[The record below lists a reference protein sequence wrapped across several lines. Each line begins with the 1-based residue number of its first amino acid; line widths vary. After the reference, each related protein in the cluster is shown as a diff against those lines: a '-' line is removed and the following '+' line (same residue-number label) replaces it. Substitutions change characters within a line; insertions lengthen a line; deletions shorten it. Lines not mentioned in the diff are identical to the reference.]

1 MDIVERFSN
10 PTLRENPVATI
21 SSSDKF
27 DSSQAQY
34 CLSSDSFVLLRIVR
48 FQASY
53 TVMTAT
59 AGEDDRSK
67 APYPNQERLI
77 EHAASIFS
85 AFGASAR
92 HASDLHGR
100 RYVEF
105 TGLSQTQI
113 EQGGQSLANALG
125 LELSDMAEI
134 WAELSDAADEDGLVY
149 LSDGMYLTDD
159 GQLIER

>member
-1 MDIVERFSN
+1 
-10 PTLRENPVATI
+10 
-21 SSSDKF
+21 
-27 DSSQAQY
+27 
-34 CLSSDSFVLLRIVR
+34 
-48 FQASY
+48 
-53 TVMTAT
+53 MTAT
-59 AGEDDRSK
+59 AGEDDGSK
-67 APYPNQERLI
+67 APYPSQERLI
-77 EHAASIFS
+77 EHAARIFS

-100 RYVEF
+100 PYVEF

-134 WAELSDAADEDGLVY
+134 WAALSDAADEDGLVY